1 MDYQSLLQDIR
12 TYGSKGWAIVYGV
25 SGAGEHERSA
35 EGAWIT
41 GHKGKRF
48 LDCGSFALFM
58 FGHGNS
64 KILVALQDLL
74 SHGLSGT
81 SRVLCHAELAVALK
95 KLVALTPPHLQKAML
110 LNSGS
115 EAVEA
120 AIKLCRLKTKRRKL
134 AHLGGSYH
142 GKTAGALS
150 LTDHAG
156 FKADTHPLLQDVVRI
171 ERGDMAKL
179 ETVLASGDIAGL
191 FVEAVQGEGGIHP
204 IEPAF
209 LQMAHQLCRQHGTLL
224 VADEIQSGLGRTGR
238 LWAFERSDIKPDIVL
253 VGKSLGGGIVP
264 VSALI
269 ASEAAFSPFDHNPY
283 LHSSTYGGNPLA
295 CRAVIAVT
303 EIVQAK
309 NFLPG
314 VEQKGTWIE
323 SALDQLHGQF
333 SDVLSAYSGFGLMRG
348 LHFSSSTYAAK
359 TLEYCLKTGLLLSPC
374 LSNPTVLRLVPPYCI
389 EHSDVDYMHGI
400 LQQALH
406 NCRTLQE
413 SS

>member
-1 MDYQSLLQDIR
+1 MDYQSLLQEIR
-12 TYGSKGWAIVYGV
+12 TCGSKGSAIVYGV
-25 SGAGEHERSA
+25 SGAGEYERSA
-35 EGAWIT
+35 AGAWIT

-64 KILVALQDLL
+64 TILTALQDLL

-95 KLVALTPPHLQKAML
+95 SLVALAPSHLQKAMF

-120 AIKLCRLKTKRRKL
+120 AIKLCRLKTKRKKL
-134 AHLGGSYH
+134 AHLSGSYH

-150 LTDHAG
+150 LTDHTG
-156 FKADTHPLLQDVVRI
+156 FKADAHPLLQDVVKI
-171 ERGDMAKL
+171 ERGNTSEL
-179 ETVLASGDIAGL
+179 ETALATGDIAGL

-209 LQMAHQLCRQHGTLL
+209 LQTAYQLCRQYGTLL

-253 VGKSLGGGIVP
+253 AGKSLGGGIVP

-269 ASEAAFSPFDHNPY
+269 ASESAFSPFDHNPY

-314 VEQKGTWIE
+314 VEQKGAWIE
-323 SALDQLHGQF
+323 NALEQLHSQF
-333 SDVLSAYSGFGLMRG
+333 PDVLSAYTGFSLMRG
-348 LHFSSSTYAAK
+348 LHFSSNTYAAT

-374 LSNPTVLRLVPPYCI
+374 LTNPTVLRLVPPYCL
-389 EHSDVDYMHGI
+389 ERSDVDFMHGI

-406 NCRTLQE
+406 HCRTLQE
-413 SS
+413 FS